1 MDFVGK
7 RRWYFLISALIL
19 VPGIVSLMIPPSVK
33 AGIDFSSGSAVEIKF
48 EQTVSE
54 EDVRKVLAAEGH
66 SNARIQRLASDTVFV
81 RTKELEAG
89 ELSAILA
96 ELAASVGVVEG
107 VPQVD
112 TVDVPLELAAR
123 RH

>member
-19 VPGIVSLMIPPSVK
+19 VPGILSLMIPPSVK
-33 AGIDFSSGSAVEIKF
+33 AGIDFSSGSAIEINF
-48 EQTVSE
+48 EETVSE
-54 EDVRKVLAAEGH
+54 DDVRKVLAAEGH
-66 SNARIQRLASDTVFV
+66 SDARIQRLASDTVFV
-81 RTKELEAG
+81 RTKELKDG
-89 ELSAILA
+89 ELSKILA
-96 ELAASVGVVEG
+96 SLGASVGVVEG

-112 TVDVPLELAAR
+112 TVDVPLELAER